1 MRFGINLDLQ
11 TDFLT
16 ADLGYLT
23 NAGFTFRRGLN
34 LIEDDRL
41 GVEVAVRI
49 SDHLENVDGTIQV
62 VLIVDCSAMFHQTS
76 FQVVSLAVH
85 TGDQAVSVTGRE
97 VMASQI

>member
-1 MRFGINLDLQ
+1 M
-11 TDFLT
+11 TV
-16 ADLGYLT
+16 DLGYLT

-49 SDHLENVDGTIQV
+49 SDHQENVDGAIQV
-62 VLIVDCSAMFHQTS
+62 VFIAMRYSNQTS
-76 FQVVSLAVH
+76 LQVVSLAVH

-97 VMASQI
+97 VMASQFRGFQNVYCCFLII